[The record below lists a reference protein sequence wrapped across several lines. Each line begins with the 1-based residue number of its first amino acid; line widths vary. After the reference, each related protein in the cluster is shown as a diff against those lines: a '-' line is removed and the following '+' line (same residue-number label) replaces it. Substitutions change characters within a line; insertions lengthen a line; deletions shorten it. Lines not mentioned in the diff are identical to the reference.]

1 MAVRVR
7 FLLLLILLASA
18 VMLPWL
24 GRTRFWDQDEGFFAS
39 TAAEMYAR
47 GDWIVPTFNGR
58 MFGHKPPWMYWMM
71 MLGFETFG
79 VNEFAARLGSAIF
92 GIATVLLTYDFGR
105 RLFSDRAG
113 WWAGLALASCWMF
126 NIVARAA
133 TPDVYLVFFV
143 TLSLYLFARWGFL
156 SQLPE
161 QQAEGIE
168 PSQIRGQNS
177 ALPSRWSQ
185 FALIYAVMGLAVLVK
200 GPLGVLFPMAVIG
213 MFLLCMTR
221 RRDLPSDANRW
232 RRWREAW
239 RPFGIVN
246 FCGTVWRMR
255 PLTAAALVLFVA
267 GPWYAAVGWKTNGE
281 FLNEFFGVHHF
292 RRFTTPMDNHRGP
305 IFYYLPAVLAGMF
318 PWSIFAVPGMLYVI
332 RGLRSSKQRPQLTFL
347 LCWAGVFI
355 GLFSLAST
363 KLPNYVLPAYPA
375 LALLCGA
382 MVDGWLA
389 DRRQVSLPWIR
400 VGLTVMIAVGLA
412 IMIGLPLAAN
422 WRFDGQTLLD
432 RVRIVRAVQDDAG
445 WLGVLGVPLVLGGFA
460 AFACAWRNAARP
472 AVVAMGT
479 SAIAT
484 LWLLW
489 GYAAPRVDRFQSP
502 QDMAQVVGEQ
512 AGESSMRVGHFGCFK
527 PSMVFYSGRPI
538 EACGDAEEVGQLF
551 REAETSFL
559 FTTDERYEELRRAL
573 PPDVVVV
580 ERRPNFPKTGELLL
594 LGRSPRIAGRQELH
608 R

>member
-7 FLLLLILLASA
+7 FLLLLIVLASA

-24 GRTRFWDQDEGFFAS
+24 GSTRFWDQDEGFFAS

-47 GDWIVPTFNGR
+47 GDWIVPTFNGQ

-79 VNEFAARLGSAIF
+79 VNEFSARLGSAIC
-92 GIATVLLTYDFGR
+92 GIATVWLTYEFGR
-105 RLFSDRAG
+105 RLFNERAG
-113 WWAGLALASCWMF
+113 WWAGLALASCLMF

-133 TPDVYLVFFV
+133 TPDVHLVFFV
-143 TLSLYLFARWGFL
+143 TLALYLFARWGFL

-161 QQAEGIE
+161 RKADGGE
-168 PSQIRGQNS
+168 PSQINGQHA

-185 FALIYAVMGLAVLVK
+185 FALIYAAMGLAVLVK
-200 GPLGVLFPMAVIG
+200 GPLGVLFPMAIVG
-213 MFLLCMTR
+213 LFLLCMTP
-221 RRDLPSDANRW
+221 RRDLASNASRW

-255 PLTAAALVLFVA
+255 PLTAVALVLLVA

-281 FLNEFFGVHHF
+281 FLNEFIGVHHF

-305 IFYYLPAVLAGMF
+305 IFYYIPAVLAGMF
-318 PWSIFAVPGMLYVI
+318 PWSIFAVPGMLYVV
-332 RGLRSSKQRPQLTFL
+332 RRLRTDEQRPQLIFL
-347 LCWAGVFI
+347 LCWTGVFI

-382 MVDGWLA
+382 MLDGWLA
-389 DRRQVSLPWIR
+389 ERRQVSLPWIR
-400 VGLTVMIAVGLA
+400 VGLMVMAVVGLA
-412 IMIGLPLAAN
+412 IVIGLPLAAN
-422 WRFDGQTLLD
+422 WRFAGLTLLD
-432 RVRIVRAVQDDAG
+432 RVRVVRAVQDDAA
-445 WLGVLGVPLVLGGFA
+445 WLGVLGVPLVLGGFV
-460 AFACAWRNAARP
+460 AFTFSWRKAARP
-472 AVVAMGT
+472 AVVAMAT

-489 GYAAPRVDRFQSP
+489 GFAAPRVDRFQSP
-502 QDMAQVVGEQ
+502 QDLAQVVGGQ
-512 AGESSMRVGHFGCFK
+512 ANESTMRVGQLGCFK

-538 EACGDAEEVGQLF
+538 ETFGDAAEVCQLF
-551 REAETSFL
+551 GESETSFL
-559 FTTDERYEELRRAL
+559 FTTDERYEELQGRL
-573 PPDVVVV
+573 PPDVFIV
-580 ERRPNFPKTGELLL
+580 ERRPNFPKAGELLL
-594 LGRSPRIAGRQELH
+594 LGRSPRLATRQELH